1 MPPRTVDSS
10 DQATL
15 TGGLPVVN
23 THADDSAPMPN
34 FAQRDAWQRCIDEK
48 LIEWGANPELFDDEE
63 FNSPSRKIIAL
74 AIDVAAQMRDADA
87 LPPHRVVHDASGG
100 IVFERLTGTK
110 SLKIHIWDDGSIER
124 IVLDAGRVTYR
135 QKVI

>member
-15 TGGLPVVN
+15 TVGLPVVD
-23 THADDSAPMPN
+23 THADDTAPIPDSAR
-34 FAQRDAWQRCIDEK
+34 RDAWQRCIDEK
-48 LIEWGANPELFDDEE
+48 LIEWGAHPELFDDEE
-63 FNSPSRKIIAL
+63 FKSPSRKIIAL
-74 AIDVAAQMRDADA
+74 AIRSAAQMRDADA

-110 SLKIHIWDDGSIER
+110 SLKIHIWDDGTIER

>member
-10 DQATL
+10 EQATL
-15 TGGLPVVN
+15 TCGLPVVS
-23 THADDSAPMPN
+23 THADDSAPLTDS
-34 FAQRDAWQRCIDEK
+34 ARRVAWQRCIDEK
-48 LIEWGANPELFDDEE
+48 LIEWGANPELFDDED
-63 FNSPSRKIIAL
+63 FDFPSHKIIKL
-74 AIDVAAQMRDADA
+74 AIDAATQMRDADA

-110 SLKIHIWDDGSIER
+110 STKIHIWNDGSIEL

-135 QKVI
+135 RKVT

>member
-1 MPPRTVDSS
+1 MTRTVDSS
-10 DQATL
+10 VRATL
-15 TGGLPVVN
+15 TGGLPVVD
-23 THADDSAPMPN
+23 THADDSAPMPDSTR
-34 FAQRDAWQRCIDEK
+34 RDAWQRCIDEK

-74 AIDVAAQMRDADA
+74 AIDVAAQMRDTDA